1 MEYRSGRIT
10 YRVVELFGLQSPGD
24 IVSIE
29 DDAGRKCLRVDELEC
44 VCRSSLRK
52 EALPRAQQDGI
63 DAQQDFIGK
72 PMFEQRRCQR
82 GASPEDKVG
91 AAPRLDA
98 ANARDQVRSKALE
111 RAPFKTVRTV
121 GSDKLCCRID
131 AVRHRTARRLWP
143 EARPEIV
150 GATAKQQ
157 IEPLALRGEDCVP
170 ASGCSLG
177 RGPVAVG
184 EIVVIGGVL
193 DHAVQRD
200 VFEDFELSH
209 LIFTFAIS
217 GLGVNAS
224 PKSSRSITLRIST
237 SASPSGEKAFGAR
250 FTHSIASS
258 RDFA

>member
-1 MEYRSGRIT
+1 
-10 YRVVELFGLQSPGD
+10 
-24 IVSIE
+24 
-29 DDAGRKCLRVDELEC
+29 
-44 VCRSSLRK
+44 
-52 EALPRAQQDGI
+52 
-63 DAQQDFIGK
+63 
-72 PMFEQRRCQR
+72 MFEQRRCQR
-82 GASPEDKVG
+82 GASPEDKVR

-121 GSDKLCCRID
+121 GSHKFCCRID

-143 EARPEIV
+143 VARPDVV

-157 IEPLALRGEDCVP
+157 IEALALRGDDCVP
-170 ASGCSLG
+170 TSGGPIG

-184 EIVVIGGVL
+184 EIAVIVGVL

-209 LIFTFAIS
+209 LIFTFSIS
-217 GLGVNAS
+217 GFGVNAS

-237 SASPSGEKAFGAR
+237 SASPSGEKAFGSR
-250 FTHSIASS
+250 FTNSIASS
-258 RDFA
+258 QAFTSIILKAS